1 MGKKKT
7 QNDLESLSFVKDEH
21 TYDKKILYGLYL
33 YVLSNLKGLSST
45 IQIRINSSQPAQA
58 CPSLPLEIPQCC
70 DHQIHTY
77 LVFIHFRLGTVLW
90 YSLWYLTFIVV
101 PRVLV
106 CTYLLQNETARF
118 ARWCTLNVSRTT
130 KHQLFFVMNLWKI
143 ISFYYLKK
151 MC

>member
-1 MGKKKT
+1 MYVHFS
-7 QNDLESLSFVKDEH
+7 QNWSSHSYFEVLNGS
-21 TYDKKILYGLYL
+21 KILYGLYL

-101 PRVLV
+101 PRLLV
-106 CTYLLQNETARF
+106 CTYLTAK
-118 ARWCTLNVSRTT
+118 WNIKICQVVYWVHCTLNVSRTT
-130 KHQLFFVMNLWKI
+130 EHQLFFVMNL
-143 ISFYYLKK
+143 
-151 MC
+151 